1 MVVRRSVSRRVPLEV
16 GAIRGVFPGRRRQC
30 HANHGTAAF
39 SERRSIGCDWWM
51 AYRTLCVSR
60 APSLA
65 TGTCRQVS
73 PARRFCGFMGG
84 LLLGLNSSKLRELRP
99 TRLQFVQCAPVAQ
112 MDRATGYE
120 PVGRAFESL
129 RAHHPLLRHADS
141 QNSNATQL
149 QARRT
154 ASRWAGQRSPD
165 A

>member
-1 MVVRRSVSRRVPLEV
+1 MLFRS
-16 GAIRGVFPGRRRQC
+16 GAIRGVFPGRRRRC

-129 RAHHPLLRHADS
+129 RAHHKINNLQDPEIGTWH
-141 QNSNATQL
+141 QL
-149 QARRT
+149 APIRIGP
-154 ASRWAGQRSPD
+154 APRS
-165 A
+165 